1 MICHICGADL
11 PEGVTYCSI
20 CGSALTP
27 EGTPEE
33 QNMAEAP
40 AEEPKQDPPAEP
52 PKEDHKKDHLAEIHL
67 DSGTEI
73 RGRYR
78 IQELLG
84 RGGFCYTYHAFDNVL
99 GVEVAIKEY
108 FPHGIAS
115 RAEGNTVTVF
125 TERDAAT
132 FEKGKRRFLEEARAL
147 AQFNKKQG
155 IVSVYDFFEEFSTAY
170 IVMEYLNGQ
179 NLREY
184 RKSHGAPLDFPF
196 VAYVAETMCDTLYE
210 VHKKKIIHRDV
221 SPDNIFLCDDGMVK
235 LIDFGALN
243 QLMKPVDTVTVI
255 LKTGYAPV
263 EQYYRDGI
271 QGSWTDIYGLG
282 ATLYN
287 LLTGIVPP
295 ESVGR
300 MVNDTLACPHLYNP
314 EIPKNFSFAI
324 MRAMEIKQEDR
335 FADMQEFKQALLS
348 TQPISNK
355 YYEKYEA
362 ASAAGLKRTPPK
374 VPHPQED
381 GFMDASA
388 VAAGGGNGPKGTI
401 NILESP
407 YHVDDTNFTGS
418 DETILTPKQKN
429 APRSP
434 QQQTPNA
441 PGAGRTPAAPK
452 SGTGNPPG
460 GGKVNAPGGGK
471 ANPPGGGKGGP
482 PDGDDPLRNRKI
494 LIGSI
499 CAFVVVLVII
509 IVVAVIAS
517 KNGPEEATTATTET
531 TMTTSEISTAAT
543 SEATTKIKTTTA
555 TEKKKEPTTKKK
567 TNYNNGGKKPS
578 QSQKPKTDTEVSDQP
593 SSEPVSNG
601 DSETDSE
608 TDPGTDPA
616 TDPNSPGETPVDT
629 PAPGSDTSETA
640 GPSQSP
646 ATTQPQ
652 TDAPT
657 ADLTDNPG
665 TDPAE

>member
-1 MICHICGADL
+1 MICRVCGADL

-20 CGSALTP
+20 CGSPITP

-40 AEEPKQDPPAEP
+40 AEEPKQDPPQDS
-52 PKEDHKKDHLAEIHL
+52 PKEEHRNDHLAEIHL

-78 IQELLG
+78 ILELLG

-99 GVEVAIKEY
+99 GVDVAIKEY

-115 RAEGNTVTVF
+115 RAAGNTVTVF

-155 IVSVYDFFEEFSTAY
+155 IVSVYDFFEEYSTAY
-170 IVMEYLNGQ
+170 IVMEFLSGQ

-196 VAYVAETMCDTLYE
+196 VARVARAMCDILYE
-210 VHKKKIIHRDV
+210 VHQKKIIHRDV
-221 SPDNIFLCDDGMVK
+221 SPDNIFLCDDGTLK

-263 EQYYRDGI
+263 EQYYKDGI

-287 LLTGIVPP
+287 LLTGIIPP

-300 MVNDTLACPHLYNP
+300 MVNDTLVCPHLYNP
-314 EIPKNFSFAI
+314 AIPKNFSFAI
-324 MRAMEIKQEDR
+324 MRAMEVKQEDR

-348 TQPISNK
+348 KQPISNK
-355 YYEKYEA
+355 YYAAYEA

-374 VPHPQED
+374 APDPHED
-381 GFMDASA
+381 GFRDASA
-388 VAAGGGNGPKGTI
+388 AAPVGGKGPRGTI

-418 DETILTPKQKN
+418 DETILTPKQEN
-429 APRSP
+429 VP
-434 QQQTPNA
+434 QTPQHKAPNA
-441 PGAGRTPAAPK
+441 PGAGSKPVPAK
-452 SGTGNPPG
+452 GGTGNPPKG
-460 GGKVNAPGGGK
+460 GTG
-471 ANPPGGGKGGP
+471 NPPGGGKGGP
-482 PDGDDPLRNRKI
+482 PDEDDPLRNRKI

-499 CAFVVVLVII
+499 SAFAVILVII
-509 IVVAVIAS
+509 IIVAVIAS
-517 KNGPEEATTATTET
+517 KNSPEEATTVATET

-543 SEATTKIKTTTA
+543 TEATTKIKTTTT
-555 TEKKKEPTTKKK
+555 TEKKKEPTTRKK
-567 TNYNNGGKKPS
+567 TYHNNNAGKKP
-578 QSQKPKTDTEVSDQP
+578 KTPSTSKATTTATEQP
-593 SSEPVSNG
+593 SSELSTDAPNPS
-601 DSETDSE
+601 SET
-608 TDPGTDPA
+608 TVDPT
-616 TDPNSPGETPVDT
+616 GETPVDPSVET
-629 PAPGSDTSETA
+629 PVDPSVETPVDPANETS
-640 GPSQSP
+640 GPSQTP
-646 ATTQPQ
+646 ADTQSQP
-652 TDAPT
+652 D
-657 ADLTDNPG
+657 DPG
-665 TDPAE
+665 DDPANAPREDAAADPET